1 MAARADRY
9 PVELVDLRSVA
20 AKRLEGLLADE
31 TKHWR
36 EELHWDFAP
45 AAELVR
51 QYVGT
56 SSLNGFALVERT
68 FSVSVVGY
76 GYYVCEGNKALI
88 GDLYVARHSAS
99 RENEYLLLNALL
111 DELRRTPSVVR
122 VECQLMMLQNG
133 TERTPV
139 PEGFP
144 GAETLRSF
152 GRHFMA
158 ASISDWHAPP
168 ALPAGFDVV
177 PWNDVWQ
184 DETARLIAASY
195 HQHIDSE
202 INDQYRTSSG
212 ARRFVT
218 NIVQYPGC
226 GRFFAPGSLA
236 VVDRASRS
244 LAGLC
249 LASIV
254 SRGVG
259 HITQICVAPQA
270 QGKGLGR
277 ELLRRS
283 IEALAL
289 GGCGEVGLTV
299 TASNA
304 PAVKLY
310 ESMGF
315 RKVRSFSANV
325 WDWS

>member
-9 PVELVDLRSVA
+9 PVELVDLRSVGA
-20 AKRLEGLLADE
+20 PRLEALLADE
-31 TKHWR
+31 TKVWR

-56 SSLNGFALVERT
+56 RSLNGFALVERS
-68 FSVSVVGY
+68 FPMSVIGY
-76 GYYVCEGNKALI
+76 GYYVCEGHKALI

-99 RENEYLLLNALL
+99 RENEYLLLNAILE
-111 DELRRTPSVVR
+111 ELRRTSPVSR
-122 VECQLMMLQNG
+122 VECQLMMLRHG
-133 TERTPV
+133 SDRV
-139 PEGFP
+139 PAPQGFP
-144 GAETLRSF
+144 GVEVLRSF

-158 ASISDWHAPP
+158 GAISERDAAP
-168 ALPAGFDVV
+168 ALPAGFEFV
-177 PWNDVWQ
+177 PWNEVWQ
-184 DETARLIAASY
+184 NETARLIAASY

-202 INDQYRTSSG
+202 INDQYRTESG

-236 VVDRASRS
+236 AVDRASRS

-249 LASIV
+249 LASV
-254 SRGVG
+254 VCRGVG

-277 ELLRRS
+277 ELLRQS
-283 IEALAL
+283 TDALAL
-289 GGCGEVGLTV
+289 AGCTEVGLTV
-299 TASNA
+299 TAVNV
-304 PAVKLY
+304 PAVRLY

-315 RKVRSFSANV
+315 RKIRDFSANV